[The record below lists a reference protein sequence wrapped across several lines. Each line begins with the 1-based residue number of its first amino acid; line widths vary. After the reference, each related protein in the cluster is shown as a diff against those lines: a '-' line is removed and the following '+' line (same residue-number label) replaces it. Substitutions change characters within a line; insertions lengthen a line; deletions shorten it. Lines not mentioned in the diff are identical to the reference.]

1 MQNVLFSPSSNFH
14 YSTSNTVILSYIL
27 LLDLTHT
34 ILISLVYCNSLLER
48 RNRLFFRCKL
58 YLAILFRVYML
69 TDHQIHKTRSFNF
82 SKVEVRKSY
91 FFWICIFL
99 NLIFYPNNYLQTCVT
114 AIVYESLNMPIF
126 NLLNMWL
133 KINENFDNSNQYGF
147 IYISS

>member
-1 MQNVLFSPSSNFH
+1 MQNALFFMSNNFY
-14 YSTSNTVILSYIL
+14 YSRDTSNTVILSYIL

-34 ILISLVYCNSLLER
+34 ILISLGYCNSLLEP

-99 NLIFYPNNYLQTCVT
+99 NLIFYPNNYLQTCVYCDCIW
-114 AIVYESLNMPIF
+114 IVEHAYFQSAKYVTQN
-126 NLLNMWL
+126 
-133 KINENFDNSNQYGF
+133 
-147 IYISS
+147 